1 MQKIAILGTGAM
13 GARLAAKLGEAG
25 NAVTVWNRTAER
37 ANALAAA
44 GMVVA
49 ASPAMAAD
57 GADVVIAAVRDD
69 EASHAAWTGSNGA
82 LNALHPA
89 ALAIECS
96 TLSVAGAR
104 RLHDEFSRAGRTLA
118 EAPMVGSRPQAEA
131 GKLVFLLGGSE
142 DARARAQAVLTPVAV
157 AGAIHHAG
165 EAGAAAAI
173 KLAVNYLFALQV
185 AGIAE
190 AINTLAGEG
199 LSARGMEIIA
209 SLPVSSPA
217 AALSAQAMLAGNFA
231 AQFPIE
237 LVAKDLG
244 YFTALAMERA
254 PVAGALAD
262 RFAMAAASPLA
273 AMNITA
279 IIKAD

>member
-96 TLSVAGAR
+96 TLSVAGAC

-142 DARARAQAVLTPVAV
+142 DARARAQAVLTPV

-262 RFAMAAASPLA
+262 RFAKAATSPLA

>member
-1 MQKIAILGTGAM
+1 M
-13 GARLAAKLGEAG
+13 
-25 NAVTVWNRTAER
+25 
-37 ANALAAA
+37 
-44 GMVVA
+44 
-49 ASPAMAAD
+49 
-57 GADVVIAAVRDD
+57 
-69 EASHAAWTGSNGA
+69 
-82 LNALHPA
+82 
-89 ALAIECS
+89 
-96 TLSVAGAR
+96 
-104 RLHDEFSRAGRTLA
+104 HDEFSRAGRTLA

-142 DARARAQAVLTPVAV
+142 DARARAQAVLTPVA
-157 AGAIHHAG
+157 GAIHHAG

-185 AGIAE
+185 AGLAE

>member
-13 GARLAAKLGEAG
+13 GARLAAKLSEAG

-104 RLHDEFSRAGRTLA
+104 RLHDEFSRAGRMLA

-142 DARARAQAVLTPVAV
+142 DARARAQAVLTPVA
-157 AGAIHHAG
+157 GAIHHAG

-185 AGIAE
+185 AGHAE
-190 AINTLAGEG
+190 VIRTLAGEG
-199 LSARGMEIIA
+199 LSARALEIIA

>member
-13 GARLAAKLGEAG
+13 GARLAAKLSEAG

-96 TLSVAGAR
+96 TLSVAGAC

-142 DARARAQAVLTPVAV
+142 DARARAQAVLTPV

-262 RFAMAAASPLA
+262 RFAKAATSPLA

-279 IIKAD
+279 IIKAN